1 MAFRAKDEARFYS
14 IDGESYPS
22 VTTIIKCLDKPAL
35 VPWASK
41 MQREAD
47 ALTAMEAGT
56 PKEAAALILKSGNAA
71 YAETTKAADIGS
83 ESHLLV
89 EWYLKGALGGQRPQ
103 ASEKAENCFESWLAW
118 WNGAGFEVVG
128 IETVVH
134 SARFGYA
141 GRIDLLASWKKK
153 LYVID
158 WKTGKDIYGEAHLQ
172 NIAYCAALEEMG
184 MGKINGGAMLLLPKE
199 GGKVKV
205 VPRRKDIAI
214 SDFLDVFAAW
224 KVLRKLNNQPTGE
237 KA

>member
-1 MAFRAKDEARFYS
+1 MAFRARDEARFYT
-14 IDGESYPS
+14 IDGEQYPS

-47 ALTAMEAGT
+47 ALTAMEAAT

-71 YAETTKAADIGS
+71 YDATTKASDIGS
-83 ESHLLV
+83 EAHNLV
-89 EWYLKGALGGQRPQ
+89 EWYLKGSTAGKRPP
-103 ASEKAENCFESWLAW
+103 ASDKAENCFESWLQW
-118 WNGAGFEVVG
+118 WTGAGFEAVG

-134 SARFGYA
+134 SYRYGYA
-141 GRIDLLASWKKK
+141 GRIDLLARWRTK

-158 WKTGKDIYGEAHLQ
+158 WKSGKDIYAEAHLQ
-172 NIAYCAALEEMG
+172 NIAYCEALEEMG
-184 MGKINGGAMLLLPKE
+184 MGTISGGAMLLLAKD

-224 KVLRKLNNQPTGE
+224 KVLRKMNNQPTGE